1 MDELK
6 FTLFGGVE
14 IVRAGQPVT
23 GFVSAKA
30 LALLCYLVVSGRT
43 HLRSILQ
50 GLLWGEAPETAA
62 QNSLRNVLSNLRKLT
77 GDYLVITRQ
86 TAAFNQASPV
96 WLDVKTFQECAGAGA
111 ADGRLT
117 PDDVSALETAVS
129 LYSGEFM
136 QGFSLDDAP
145 DFEAWLLAQRE
156 RLRLLCLQS
165 LYRLALYHTAA
176 GQQEAAMAMHGRLL
190 TLEPWREETHRE
202 LMRLLARSGRWSEA
216 LAQYQTCKELL
227 GRDLGVLP
235 MPETTSLYERI
246 KTARDAPR
254 HNLPPHLPPL
264 VGREAELA
272 ELAAMLRQPD
282 CRLLTLTGPG
292 GVGKTRLGQQLA
304 LRLAGDYLNGVR
316 FVALTA
322 VPAPDFLATAVAAAL
337 GLSLKPQPAPREQLL
352 DCLRQQ
358 EQLLLLDNFDHLLA
372 GGDLLD
378 AILKNAPDVKLVV
391 TSRQR
396 LDLRQEW
403 LFALDGLPYPPDE
416 TAPEAI
422 GNFPAVQLFAQLARH
437 ARHDFALTDE
447 AAGAARIC
455 RLLAGL
461 PLGLELAAAQVTH
474 LACARIGAVIERN
487 LDALA
492 VSWRNAPARHRSLR
506 AVFDQSWPRL
516 APEEQ
521 AVFRR
526 LAVFRGDFSLAAGTA
541 VAGLTPA
548 ILTALVA
555 KSFLRPVGDGRYDAH
570 EILRQY
576 AAERLAANPAEQ
588 QAAVPAHTRFFAALM
603 AQQENRFTTALA
615 EVTAVLKPEIS
626 HIRAAWQTAVAGQ
639 DWDNV
644 AAMMGSLHR
653 FYEAQSWFQEG
664 SDLFQQA
671 LTVLAD
677 AAEPPRQSVR
687 GRLLAHTAGLLS
699 RLGQITL
706 SEEMAAESVRLLRA
720 QGDRPGVALA
730 TNILGITQIYA
741 GAFAEAERTIQS
753 CIDLYRQLGE
763 RAEIVRPLA
772 NLGSVCA
779 RQGKYE
785 ASMAALQAGLAVCR
799 EIGDRRG
806 EALFLNNIAANFLMR
821 HQKQPARP
829 YLEACLPICDEIG
842 FDQVKLVALY
852 NLGEIH
858 LEEGDLAG
866 TQTVCQ
872 QAVAIARRLNDR
884 PNLARALKMV
894 GLAQTRLGDH
904 VSAWAALRE
913 GLDVAQETGA
923 IPAVIDVLHGV
934 ADWQIAA
941 GQQPEAAALLRLI
954 AAHPAAE
961 SQHRD
966 RARERLAELGPA
978 FPETGADEERPLD
991 EVVRR
996 LLYHPHRRQ

>member
-1 MDELK
+1 MDELTLK
-6 FTLFGGVE
+6 LFGGVE
-14 IVRAGQPVT
+14 IARAGRPVT

-30 LALLCYLVVSGRT
+30 LALLCYLAVSGRM
-43 HLRSILQ
+43 HPRSILQ

-62 QNSLRNVLSNLRKLT
+62 QNSLRNALSNLRKLT

-86 TAAFNQASPV
+86 TAVINQASPV
-96 WLDVKTFQECAGAGA
+96 WLDVKTFQERARAGA
-111 ADGRLT
+111 ADGRLS

-136 QGFSLDDAP
+136 AGFSLDDAP
-145 DFEAWLLAQRE
+145 AFEAWLLGQRE
-156 RLRLLCLQS
+156 RLRLRYLQT
-165 LYRLALYHTAA
+165 LHRLVSHYAAA
-176 GQQEAAMAMHGRLL
+176 GQTEQAVLLNGRLL
-190 TLEPWREETHRE
+190 AVEPWREEAHRRQME
-202 LMRLLARSGRWSEA
+202 LLARAGRWSEA

-227 GRDLGVLP
+227 GRDLGVFP
-235 MPETTSLYERI
+235 MPETISLYERI
-246 KTARDAPR
+246 KTARDAPW

-264 VGREAELA
+264 VGREAALA
-272 ELAAMLRQPD
+272 ELVAILRRPD

-304 LRLAGDYLNGVR
+304 LRLAGDYLNGIR
-316 FVALTA
+316 FVPLTA
-322 VPAPDFLATAVAAAL
+322 VPDPDFLATAAAAAL
-337 GLSLKPQPAPREQLL
+337 GLSLEPQPLPREQLL
-352 DCLRQQ
+352 DHLRQQ
-358 EQLLLLDNFDHLLA
+358 EQLLLLDNFDHLLP

-378 AILKNAPDVKLVV
+378 AILQNAPDVKLIV

-403 LFALDGLPYPPDE
+403 LFALDGLPYPPE
-416 TAPEAI
+416 EAAPEAL
-422 GNFPAVQLFAQLARH
+422 GDFPAVRLFAQLARH
-437 ARHDFALTDE
+437 ARHDFALADE

-461 PLGLELAAAQVTH
+461 PLGLELAAAQVSH
-474 LACARIGAVIERN
+474 LGCDQIGRAIERN

-492 VSWRNAPARHRSLR
+492 VSWRNAPPRHRSLR

-516 APEEQ
+516 TPAEQ

-588 QAAVPAHTRFFAALM
+588 QAAAQAHTRFFAALM
-603 AQQENRFTTALA
+603 AGQENRFTTALA
-615 EVTAVLKPEIS
+615 EVTAVLTPEIS

-664 SDLFQQA
+664 GDLFQQA
-671 LTVLAD
+671 LIAVV
-677 AAEPPRQSVR
+677 AAEPPRPAVR
-687 GRLLAHTAGLLS
+687 ARLLAHRAGLLA
-699 RLGQITL
+699 RLGQIAPAQ
-706 SEEMAAESVRLLRA
+706 EMAAESVRLLRA

-741 GAFAEAERTIQS
+741 GAFAEAEQTIRS
-753 CIDLYRQLGE
+753 CIDLVRQLGQ

-772 NLGSVCA
+772 NLGSACA

-821 HQKQPARP
+821 HQKGPARP

-842 FDQVKLVALY
+842 FEQVKLVALY
-852 NLGEIH
+852 NLGEIY
-858 LEEGDLAG
+858 LADENLAG
-866 TQTVCQ
+866 MAAVCR

-894 GLAQTRLGDH
+894 GVAQTRLGDYH
-904 VSAWAALRE
+904 SGWASLRE
-913 GLDVAQETGA
+913 GLDAAQETGV
-923 IPAVIDVLHGV
+923 IPAIIDVLDGV
-934 ADWQIAA
+934 VDWQIAV
-941 GQQPEAAALLRLI
+941 GRPMEAAALLRLI

-961 SQHRD
+961 SQYRD
-966 RARERLAELGPA
+966 RARERLAQLGQPPPA
-978 FPETGADEERPLD
+978 AAADEERPLD
-991 EVVRR
+991 EAVRR
-996 LLYHPHRRQ
+996 LLYHPHGG